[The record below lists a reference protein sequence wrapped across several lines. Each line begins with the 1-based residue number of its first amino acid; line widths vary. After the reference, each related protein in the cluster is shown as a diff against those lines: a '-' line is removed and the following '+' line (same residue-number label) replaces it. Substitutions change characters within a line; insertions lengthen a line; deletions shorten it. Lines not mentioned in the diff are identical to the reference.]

1 MITFSERFQFERDR
15 YGWMLHEWYEG
26 RSKDKQPKRHMI
38 TTYHA
43 NLEQVLSAIID
54 KSAGDC
60 ESIDELRGLL
70 KAMRVTSQKASKE
83 IAA

>member
-1 MITFSERFQFERDR
+1 MIIFSERFQFERDK

-26 RSKDKQPKRHMI
+26 RGKDKKPKMHKT

-43 NLEQVLSAIID
+43 NLEQVLSAVID

-60 ESIDELRGLL
+60 ESVDELRGLL
-70 KAMRVTSQKASKE
+70 KAMRATSKNASKE
-83 IAA
+83 VLA